1 MWTLFSIAK
10 FFGECVQFFCD
21 VYYGIRVF
29 LMTMSVVLD
38 NTYSF
43 KMLLRACHHPE
54 YMIQSFLPL
63 AIQRLLKQLHAQNG
77 EMQMV
82 MDSANG
88 CDTRIS
94 SVKNAVADYTI
105 EVGTGTIEVFPSKM
119 NRTHAFLLDALAL
132 RCCPHL
138 YSQTFHPSSSS
149 YISKYQLTIVFVI
162 STFAFSS

>member
-10 FFGECVQFFCD
+10 FFWECVQFFCD

-29 LMTMSVVLD
+29 LMTMSVVL
-38 NTYSF
+38 N
-43 KMLLRACHHPE
+43 
-54 YMIQSFLPL
+54 MIQYFLPL
-63 AIQRLLKQLHAQNG
+63 VIQRLLKQLHAQNG

-105 EVGTGTIEVFPSKM
+105 EVGTGTIEV
-119 NRTHAFLLDALAL
+119 LLDALAL

>member
-10 FFGECVQFFCD
+10 FFWECVQFFCD

-29 LMTMSVVLD
+29 LMTMSVVL
-38 NTYSF
+38 N
-43 KMLLRACHHPE
+43 
-54 YMIQSFLPL
+54 MIQYFLPL
-63 AIQRLLKQLHAQNG
+63 VIQRLLKQLHAQNG

>member
-1 MWTLFSIAK
+1 
-10 FFGECVQFFCD
+10 
-21 VYYGIRVF
+21 
-29 LMTMSVVLD
+29 
-38 NTYSF
+38 
-43 KMLLRACHHPE
+43 MLLRACHHPE

-105 EVGTGTIEVFPSKM
+105 EVGTGTIEV
-119 NRTHAFLLDALAL
+119 LLDALAL

>member
-10 FFGECVQFFCD
+10 FFWECVQFFCD

-29 LMTMSVVLD
+29 LMTMSVVL
-38 NTYSF
+38 N
-43 KMLLRACHHPE
+43 
-54 YMIQSFLPL
+54 MIQYFLPL
-63 AIQRLLKQLHAQNG
+63 VIQRLLKQLHAQNG

-105 EVGTGTIEVFPSKM
+105 EVGTGTIEVFPSIM

>member
-1 MWTLFSIAK
+1 MWTLFSIAN
-10 FFGECVQFFCD
+10 FFWECVQFFCD

-29 LMTMSVVLD
+29 LMTMSVVL
-38 NTYSF
+38 N
-43 KMLLRACHHPE
+43 
-54 YMIQSFLPL
+54 MIQYFLPL
-63 AIQRLLKQLHAQNG
+63 VIQRLLKQLHAQNG

-105 EVGTGTIEVFPSKM
+105 EVGTGTIEV
-119 NRTHAFLLDALAL
+119 LLDALAL